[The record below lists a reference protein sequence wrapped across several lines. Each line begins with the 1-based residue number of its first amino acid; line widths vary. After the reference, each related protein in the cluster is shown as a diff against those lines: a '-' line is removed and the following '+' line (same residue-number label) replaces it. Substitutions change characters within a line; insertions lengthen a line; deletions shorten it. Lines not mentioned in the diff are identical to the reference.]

1 MVCPNCGSANIQCA
15 QNDEGFFRRFKNKRE
30 NEPEAYFCMDCSYR
44 WSADPM
50 DEYGGPDAAPYD
62 PTYPEAPYSDATAAP
77 RKAAG
82 GSLWSRPSHSG
93 FNGPEDVRPAE
104 PIEPQ
109 AFEPIEP
116 QAFEPIEPQAF
127 EPIEPQ
133 AFEPGEPQAFEPA
146 EPQAFEPAEEGWIC
160 PNCSGKNKP
169 TYRFCCLCGEPRAIV
184 EPPARRAFCT
194 ECGTELVPE
203 AVFCPNCGTKR

>member
-116 QAFEPIEPQAF
+116 QAFEP
-127 EPIEPQ
+127 
-133 AFEPGEPQAFEPA
+133 A